1 MCAPAAIG
9 VAQAGIGIAGA
20 AGQHSAKQAEYAHA
34 KQQAE
39 MQRRQAIVNA
49 NHRDAQ
55 DVDRWAGELEIWQA
69 KKSQYAKQKHANR
82 DAAGKAYAA
91 ASMQEEKMFRDF
103 VANSANIQLKQLT
116 AKSGGLGQR
125 GKTATR
131 LDNVASARAGEALA
145 NAKDMLLYG
154 QDNIKEQKY
163 QVVDDW
169 EQANREQWRQV
180 SIAPRPTMRSRSSTF
195 LPGDPPKPSNV
206 GLITGIG
213 SSLLG
218 GMKAYNSLM
227 PPGQGLFGGGGT
239 PGPNLQSIQIPGVS
253 GASPLGFPLASNII
267 GNTGQ

>member
-9 VAQAGIGIAGA
+9 IAQAGVGIAGA
-20 AGQHSAKQAEYAHA
+20 AGQHSAQQAQYAHA

-39 MQRRQAIVNA
+39 IQRKQMIINA
-49 NHRDAQ
+49 KHRDAQ
-55 DVDRWAGELEIWQA
+55 DADRWAGELEIWQA
-69 KKSQYAKQKHANR
+69 KKSQYAEQQYANR

-103 VANSANIQLKQLT
+103 VANSANIQLQQLT

-131 LDNVASARAGEALA
+131 MDNVASARAGEALA
-145 NAKDMLLYG
+145 NARDMLLYG

-169 EQANREQWRQV
+169 AQANREQWRQV
-180 SIAPRPTMRSRSSTF
+180 SIAPRPTMRSRGAVF
-195 LPGDPPKPSNV
+195 LPGDPPKPSSA

-227 PPGQGLFGGGGT
+227 PPGQGLFGGGGI
-239 PGPNLQSIQIPGVS
+239 GPNTQSLQIPGVS
-253 GASPLGFPLASNII
+253 GFGTGGIPLSPNII
-267 GNTGQ
+267 GNM